1 MRTATSDQST
11 VATSTFTIDIL
22 TLSNEVQVEWDD
34 QEIKLLNVLYLI
46 AEIFVMNCWGCCWV

>member
-11 VATSTFTIDIL
+11 VAISTFTIDIL

-46 AEIFVMNCWGCCWV
+46 VEIFVMNC

>member
-46 AEIFVMNCWGCCWV
+46 VEIFVMNC